1 MDINTEEKR
10 RIQPLTVAKVAF
22 LVYHILV
29 IIGMSLAIALLLIP
43 NAKSMLLG
51 TPFGK
56 FLTKTTISE
65 EKFQNVYDDG
75 FKREEIVKNDELD
88 TSILDK
94 YLNIALFGLDSRDQS
109 LDQTNSDTIMIVSID
124 RDSKEVKLVSV
135 YRDSYQKIYG
145 KNGSRYNKINSAY
158 ASGGAETAINT
169 LNQNFDLDIQDY
181 VAVNFNGIA
190 TIIDLL
196 GGIDVNITE
205 EERFYING
213 YLTETRKITGLDASD
228 VYESGYVHLNG
239 LQATAYCRIRY
250 TAVYMEDG
258 TVYNND
264 FGRTARQRIVLTQLI
279 QKAKNAGLS
288 QVMKLC
294 DEVFKEENEIF
305 KTSLSYDEVIDLIP
319 IVLDFSLN
327 STTGYPFTYEGDAHI
342 NGASCVVVAGHAYN
356 VAKLHEYLFN
366 EKNYIPSSMVFEIDE
381 RIRRLTGIGTW
392 LTEEDEVAGYDV
404 EERIYKYDIYERT
417 DQYDDYDY
425 DYDYDDSD
433 DSDEWETEPETID
446 EWETTKHWS
455 SEETTVPEETESSSD
470 SFDQESTTLEQESTT
485 EISSEEK
492 TTSEAESTTSEIS
505 TTEKNTEDNNNNI
518 GENGNE

>member
-264 FGRTARQRIVLTQLI
+264 FGRTARQRIVLTQVI
-279 QKAKNAGLS
+279 QKAKNA
-288 QVMKLC
+288 V
-294 DEVFKEENEIF
+294 
-305 KTSLSYDEVIDLIP
+305 SY
-319 IVLDFSLN
+319 N
-327 STTGYPFTYEGDAHI
+327 
-342 NGASCVVVAGHAYN
+342 
-356 VAKLHEYLFN
+356 K
-366 EKNYIPSSMVFEIDE
+366 
-381 RIRRLTGIGTW
+381 
-392 LTEEDEVAGYDV
+392 
-404 EERIYKYDIYERT
+404 
-417 DQYDDYDY
+417 
-425 DYDYDDSD
+425 
-433 DSDEWETEPETID
+433 
-446 EWETTKHWS
+446 
-455 SEETTVPEETESSSD
+455 
-470 SFDQESTTLEQESTT
+470 
-485 EISSEEK
+485 
-492 TTSEAESTTSEIS
+492 
-505 TTEKNTEDNNNNI
+505 
-518 GENGNE
+518 

>member
-75 FKREEIVKNDELD
+75 FKREEIAKNDALD

-190 TIIDLL
+190 TITDLL
-196 GGIDVNITE
+196 GGIDVNITQ
-205 EERFYING
+205 EERF
-213 YLTETRKITGLDASD
+213 
-228 VYESGYVHLNG
+228 
-239 LQATAYCRIRY
+239 
-250 TAVYMEDG
+250 
-258 TVYNND
+258 
-264 FGRTARQRIVLTQLI
+264 
-279 QKAKNAGLS
+279 
-288 QVMKLC
+288 
-294 DEVFKEENEIF
+294 
-305 KTSLSYDEVIDLIP
+305 
-319 IVLDFSLN
+319 
-327 STTGYPFTYEGDAHI
+327 
-342 NGASCVVVAGHAYN
+342 
-356 VAKLHEYLFN
+356 
-366 EKNYIPSSMVFEIDE
+366 
-381 RIRRLTGIGTW
+381 
-392 LTEEDEVAGYDV
+392 
-404 EERIYKYDIYERT
+404 
-417 DQYDDYDY
+417 
-425 DYDYDDSD
+425 
-433 DSDEWETEPETID
+433 
-446 EWETTKHWS
+446 
-455 SEETTVPEETESSSD
+455 
-470 SFDQESTTLEQESTT
+470 
-485 EISSEEK
+485 
-492 TTSEAESTTSEIS
+492 
-505 TTEKNTEDNNNNI
+505 
-518 GENGNE
+518 